1 VDGGYTREAF
11 ADAVKGL
18 LDAGV
23 EVAKRSELHTFAVIP
38 KRWGGN
44 AASHGWIVPPALEK
58 LRRFDQYQLANGR
71 FGVSGVAAE
80 KIVNRFLVRG
90 AIPPSLKRG
99 L

>member
-38 KRWGGN
+38 KRWGGERSFAWLDC
-44 AASHGWIVPPALEK
+44 AAG
-58 LRRFDQYQLANGR
+58 
-71 FGVSGVAAE
+71 SGKTAKV
-80 KIVNRFLVRG
+80 
-90 AIPPSLKRG
+90 
-99 L
+99 